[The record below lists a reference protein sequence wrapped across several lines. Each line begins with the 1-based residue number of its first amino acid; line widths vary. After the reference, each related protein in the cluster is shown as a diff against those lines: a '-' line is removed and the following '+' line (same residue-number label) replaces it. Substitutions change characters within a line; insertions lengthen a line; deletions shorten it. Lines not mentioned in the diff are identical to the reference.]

1 MFFTC
6 VALQNMI
13 QNWDRET
20 GKLRTWEVDADD
32 GSFDDGDG
40 SDRFWFRP
48 RLRKKG
54 KFNEYFT
61 PKPNDDFSE
70 FGTSS
75 FPVRRRRARPLF
87 TGTRSW
93 GKGAL
98 RGETKKA
105 RGSF

>member
-40 SDRFWFRP
+40 SDRHWFRP

-75 FPVRRRRARPLF
+75 FPVGVERGLF
-87 TGTRSW
+87 SQEP
-93 GKGAL
+93 GA
-98 RGETKKA
+98 GEKA
-105 RGSF
+105 RYAEK